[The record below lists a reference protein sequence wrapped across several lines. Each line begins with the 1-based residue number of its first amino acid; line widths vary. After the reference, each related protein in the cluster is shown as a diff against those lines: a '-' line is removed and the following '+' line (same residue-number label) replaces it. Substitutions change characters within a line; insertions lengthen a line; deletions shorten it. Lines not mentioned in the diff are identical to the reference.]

1 MAAAIATRKP
11 AGRVRFGSARRL
23 ALSLLGPV
31 VVLALWE
38 LVSVAGLIDPLILP
52 SPVAVAAGL
61 VSLMQDGTLEQDAAI
76 SLWRILVGWIVGSA
90 VAIPIGLAVGAYPT
104 VRQIADPFIHFF
116 RFVPSI
122 ALITLFILWFGVG
135 EQSKVAL
142 IVYAAGFIVLV
153 NTATGVVAI
162 PSDKLDAA
170 RCLGASRRQLFFSVI
185 APASVPYIFVGM
197 RLALAS
203 AFLVIVGAEIIA
215 ANSGLGYLTWVARL
229 YFKVDWVFAGV
240 FTIGVAGFVCD
251 GLWLLVGRTVLAR
264 YLGQI
269 ANY

>member
-1 MAAAIATRKP
+1 MAGTAVTK
-11 AGRVRFGSARRL
+11 SARVLGKPPLRR
-23 ALSLLGPV
+23 AILSIVGPLLV
-31 VVLALWE
+31 VAVWQLVSMGE
-38 LVSVAGLIDPLILP
+38 LVDPLILP

-61 VSLMQDGTLEQDAAI
+61 VGLLQDGTLEADAAI
-76 SLWRILVGWIVGSA
+76 SLGRILSGWVVGSLL
-90 VAIPIGLAVGAYPT
+90 AIPIGLAVGAYPT
-104 VRQIADPFIHFF
+104 ARQLIDPFIHFF

-170 RCLGASRRQLFFSVI
+170 RCLGATRRQLFVSVI

-197 RLALAS
+197 RLALAA

-215 ANSGLGYLTWVARL
+215 ANAGLGYLVWTARL

-240 FTIGVAGFVCD
+240 LAIGVLGFLCD
-251 GLWLLVGRTVLAR
+251 RAWLLIGRTVLAR
-264 YLGQI
+264 YLGQV

>member
-1 MAAAIATRKP
+1 LWW
-11 AGRVRFGSARRL
+11 ARTPPRRQ
-23 ALSLLGPV
+23 
-31 VVLALWE
+31 
-38 LVSVAGLIDPLILP
+38 LIDP
-52 SPVAVAAGL
+52 
-61 VSLMQDGTLEQDAAI
+61 SL
-76 SLWRILVGWIVGSA
+76 
-90 VAIPIGLAVGAYPT
+90 
-104 VRQIADPFIHFF
+104 HFF

-170 RCLGASRRQLFFSVI
+170 RCLGASRRQLFVNVI

-197 RLALAS
+197 RLALAA

-215 ANSGLGYLTWVARL
+215 ANSGLGYLVWTARL

-240 FTIGVAGFVCD
+240 LAIGVLGFVCD
-251 GLWLLVGRTVLAR
+251 RIWLLIGRTVLAR
-264 YLGQI
+264 YLGQV